1 MFQVSVVEE
10 AFQSVLGQLRAK
22 MELKTQLH
30 QKRILLQNLEHISL
44 TLNKIEKLL
53 AVGSSGG
60 GGGDDSAGGG
70 GIIADGDV
78 IERVAVDIHHLNYCM
93 AKVPSDSAFYR

>member
-53 AVGSSGG
+53 AVGSGS
-60 GGGDDSAGGG
+60 GGDDAGG

>member
-10 AFQSVLGQLRAK
+10 AFQSVLVQLRAK

-53 AVGSSGG
+53 AVGSG
-60 GGGDDSAGGG
+60 GGGDDSAGG

>member
-1 MFQVSVVEE
+1 MSVVEE

-22 MELKTQLH
+22 MELKTRLH

-53 AVGSSGG
+53 AVGS
-60 GGGDDSAGGG
+60 GGGDDAGG
-70 GIIADGDV
+70 GIIVDGDV

-93 AKVPSDSAFYR
+93 AKVPPDSAFYR